1 MLNWF
6 KERQSRT
13 RTARDLYGSI
23 VAQARQPAFYAEMG
37 VPDVAR
43 GRFEL
48 IALHTALVMHRLQR
62 AGDPWTSLARSLA
75 EVFVTDMDDNMRELT
90 FSDLAVPREVKKVAA
105 ALYDRHA
112 ALAKHPDGSA
122 SADALQAALAK
133 DLAYLSPAGGG
144 SLRSDLLAHYLR
156 RTGAALASQDVARIC
171 DAGPD
176 WLNPMELKGEP
187 A

>member
-6 KERQSRT
+6 KERQNRA

-43 GRFEL
+43 GRFEV
-48 IALHTALVMHRLQR
+48 IVLHTALVMRRLQR
-62 AGDPWTSLARSLA
+62 AGDPWASLARTLA

-112 ALAKHPDGSA
+112 ALGRHLEAPA
-122 SADALQAALAK
+122 PVDALQAALAK
-133 DLAYLSPAGGG
+133 DLAYLSPPG
-144 SLRSDLLAHYLR
+144 SGSIRADILADYLR
-156 RTGAALASQDVARIC
+156 RTDKALAAQDVARLC
-171 DAGPD
+171 EAGPD
-176 WLNPMELKGEP
+176 WLNPMQLKGEP

>member
-6 KERQSRT
+6 KERQNRA

-43 GRFEL
+43 GRFEV
-48 IALHTALVMHRLQR
+48 IVLHTALVMRRLQR
-62 AGDPWTSLARSLA
+62 AGDPWASLARTLA

-112 ALAKHPDGSA
+112 ALAAHLDGTV
-122 SADALQAALAK
+122 DTNALQAALAK
-133 DLAYLSPAGGG
+133 DLSYLLPNAESG
-144 SLRSDLLAHYLR
+144 LRSDLLARYLR
-156 RTGAALASQDVARIC
+156 ETERGLAQQGIEGLCA
-171 DAGPD
+171 AGPR
-176 WLNPMELKGEP
+176 WPNPMDAKGETE
-187 A
+187 